1 MALMQLTVIPIGTGS
16 ASVGDFVVDFQKA
29 LSLEN
34 FNFELTDMGTVVE
47 GESSAL
53 LELAARIHDL
63 PFAKGVKRVVTQIT
77 IDERRDKSIS
87 IGDKIHSVQER
98 L

>member
-29 LSLEN
+29 LTLEK

-47 GESSAL
+47 GEPPAL
-53 LELAARIHDL
+53 LELAAKIHAM
-63 PFAKGVKRVVTQIT
+63 PFAKGVQRVVTQIT